1 MSQRIDEVE
10 KYYKPIE
17 ICEAWAGYLFIS
29 GAVLSIVALHSDA
42 VSIQGLSQAL
52 NILFLISVVL
62 HSILTYFGSFYLIP
76 RAENIRRKQLISN
89 SLDVPLTP
97 EQTNLYYNNEVA
109 PSFVRLGVNV
119 LENSFFAK
127 NVCNEMAKIERFK
140 VLLYFC
146 FWFIAILYRDT
157 GLGLLLILTQILF
170 SGDILI
176 RWLKIEVL
184 RAKNESIYEK
194 LYSLFLNK
202 VDPENKKHIGSIL
215 DAFASYEAAK
225 SSASI
230 KQSTKVFNKVN
241 QNLTRE
247 WNGIRDR
254 LGIQNYADSNKA
266 IHPTATVAGAP
277 SASGDG

>member
-1 MSQRIDEVE
+1 MKWQSS
-10 KYYKPIE
+10 
-17 ICEAWAGYLFIS
+17 S
-29 GAVLSIVALHSDA
+29 GLRYCYIFA
-42 VSIQGLSQAL
+42 
-52 NILFLISVVL
+52 
-62 HSILTYFGSFYLIP
+62 FG
-76 RAENIRRKQLISN
+76 
-89 SLDVPLTP
+89 
-97 EQTNLYYNNEVA
+97 
-109 PSFVRLGVNV
+109 
-119 LENSFFAK
+119 FF
-127 NVCNEMAKIERFK
+127 
-140 VLLYFC
+140 
-146 FWFIAILYRDT
+146 AILYRDT

-184 RAKNESIYEK
+184 RARNESIYEK

-202 VDPENKKHIGSIL
+202 VESEDRKHIGSIL

-230 KQSTKVFNKVN
+230 KQSTKIFNKIN
-241 QNLTRE
+241 QKLTRE

-254 LGIQNYADSNKA
+254 LGIEHNDSNNA

>member
-1 MSQRIDEVE
+1 MNQRIDEVE

-17 ICEAWAGYLFIS
+17 VCETWSGYLFIL
-29 GAVLSIVALHSDA
+29 GAILSIAALHSEI
-42 VSIQGLSQAL
+42 VNIKGLDQVL

-62 HSILTYFGSFYLIP
+62 HSVLTHFSGFYLIP
-76 RAENIRRKQLISN
+76 RAENTRRKQLISN
-89 SLDVPLTP
+89 SLDVPLTL

-127 NVCNEMAKIERFK
+127 NVCNEMAKFERVK

-146 FWFIAILYRDT
+146 FWFFAILYRDT
-157 GLGLLLILTQILF
+157 SLGLLLILTQILF
-170 SGDILI
+170 SSDILI

-202 VDPENKKHIGSIL
+202 VDSENKKHIGSIL

-230 KQSTKVFNKVN
+230 KQSTKIFNKVN
-241 QNLTRE
+241 QKLTRE

-254 LGIQNYADSNKA
+254 LGIENSDSNNA

>member
-1 MSQRIDEVE
+1 MNQRVDEVA
-10 KYYKPIE
+10 KYYEPIE
-17 ICEAWAGYLFIS
+17 DCEAWASVFFLS
-29 GAVLSIVALHSDA
+29 GAVLSIAALHADT
-42 VSIQGLSQAL
+42 VKIDGLDQIL

-62 HSILTYFGSFYLIP
+62 HSVLTHFSGFYLIP

-89 SLDVPLTP
+89 SLDIPLTS

-109 PSFVRLGVNV
+109 PSLIRLGVNV

-127 NVCNEMAKIERFK
+127 NVCNEMAKKQRIK
-140 VLLYFC
+140 VLVYFC
-146 FWFIAILYRDT
+146 LWFFAILYRDT
-157 GLGLLLILTQILF
+157 ELGLLLILTQILF

-176 RWLKIEVL
+176 RWLKIELL

-202 VDPENKKHIGSIL
+202 VDQENTKAIGSIL

-230 KQSTKVFNKVN
+230 KQSTKIFKKIN
-241 QNLTRE
+241 QKLTRD
-247 WNGIRDR
+247 WSVIRER
-254 LGIQNYADSNKA
+254 LGIENKDSNNT
-266 IHPTATVAGAP
+266 IHPTATVASIP